1 MVNIG
6 DILHRN
12 CTSAEVEAGSRKK
25 ALEAASDLLAE
36 HYSDLSARALFDEL
50 MSRERLG
57 STGLGEGVAIPHC
70 RIPCKQIV
78 GAFLKLEE
86 PVDYDAIDDQPVDLL
101 FVLVVPPEETTA
113 HLEVLAALARVFESP
128 ENRRRLRAQASDGA
142 LYEELIG
149 LASNDAA

>member
-12 CTSAEVEAGSRKK
+12 CTSAEVVAGSRKK

-36 HYSDLSARALFDEL
+36 HYSELSARALFDEL
-50 MSRERLG
+50 MGRERLG

-86 PVDYDAIDDQPVDLL
+86 PVDYDAMDDQPVDLL
-101 FVLVVPPEETTA
+101 FVLVVPPLETTA
-113 HLEVLAALARVFESP
+113 HLEVLAVLARVFESP
-128 ENRRRLRAQASDGA
+128 ESRRRLRAQKSDGA

>member
-12 CTSAEVEAGSRKK
+12 CTSAEVVAGSRKK

-36 HYSDLSARALFDEL
+36 HYSELSARALFDEL

-101 FVLVVPPEETTA
+101 FVLAVPPLETTA

-128 ENRRRLRAQASDGA
+128 ESRRRLRAQNSDGA

>member
-1 MVNIG
+1 MVNLT
-6 DILHRN
+6 DILPRE
-12 CTSAEVEAGSRKK
+12 CVSAQTIAGSRKK
-25 ALEAASDLLAE
+25 ALEAASELLAE
-36 HYSDLSARALFDEL
+36 RFPEFSARALFDEL
-50 MSRERLG
+50 MNRERLG

-78 GAFLKLEE
+78 GAFLKLED

-101 FVLVVPPEETTA
+101 FVLVVPPLEATA
-113 HLEVLAALARVFESP
+113 HLDVLATLARVFESP
-128 ENRRRLRAQASDGA
+128 ESRRRLRAQTSDGA